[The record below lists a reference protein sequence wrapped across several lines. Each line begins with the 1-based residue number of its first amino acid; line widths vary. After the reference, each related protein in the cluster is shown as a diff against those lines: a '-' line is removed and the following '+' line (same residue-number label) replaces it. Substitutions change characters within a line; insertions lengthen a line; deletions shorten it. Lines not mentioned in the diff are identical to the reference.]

1 MVYSRALQPG
11 IYGSASILLLLSTLK
26 GTAWGR
32 GNSDLPAALP
42 HFPIHERDLP
52 LVRGTGLFRAIECCG
67 ARPLFAS
74 LIYLRAIFLVRLL
87 SKFLKLSQW
96 FSPLRVLSFIKQL
109 LISNERRE
117 QCFSESIGCRL
128 SC

>member
-1 MVYSRALQPG
+1 MVYSRALQSG
-11 IYGSASILLLLSTLK
+11 VYGSASILLLLSTLK

-32 GNSDLPAALP
+32 VTR
-42 HFPIHERDLP
+42 IHPRHSLTFLFMSVIFLLYVVRVSFERLNAV
-52 LVRGTGLFRAIECCG
+52 VR
-67 ARPLFAS
+67 RPLSAS
-74 LIYLRAIFLVRLL
+74 LIYLPAIFLVRLL

-96 FSPLRVLSFIKQL
+96 FSPLGVLSFIKQR
-109 LISNERRE
+109 LISNERRK

>member
-11 IYGSASILLLLSTLK
+11 IYGSAPILLLLFTLK

-32 GNSDLPAALP
+32 VTR
-42 HFPIHERDLP
+42 IHPRRSLTFLFMSVIFLLYVVRVSFERLNAV
-52 LVRGTGLFRAIECCG
+52 VR
-67 ARPLFAS
+67 RPLFAS
-74 LIYLRAIFLVRLL
+74 LIYLPAIFLVMLL